1 MASKTELESGVRSLL
16 GLNEDELEAE
26 LGRRLKLT
34 ADELSRNELLS
45 ATRATGPTVDREALQ
60 SLPDFARKT
69 GKRFL
74 DKFNQ
79 QMYSLICDDKDPDH
93 GKVRSAAAQGAE
105 ALAMRLVEHWLHPSV
120 GCRGLP
126 PSLPSSL
133 QSAPPKLG
141 TKHFAKPGR
150 KTSEIRQTQS
160 HWYPPSFERIKQTEA
175 WHV

>member
-105 ALAMRLVEHWLHPSV
+105 ALGYAISGALVASFGWLPGIATV
-120 GCRGLP
+120 I
-126 PSLPSSL
+126 
-133 QSAPPKLG
+133 AVII
-141 TKHFAKPGR
+141 AKRASKAGYQAFCETW
-150 KTSEIRQTQS
+150 KENL
-160 HWYPPSFERIKQTEA
+160 
-175 WHV
+175 